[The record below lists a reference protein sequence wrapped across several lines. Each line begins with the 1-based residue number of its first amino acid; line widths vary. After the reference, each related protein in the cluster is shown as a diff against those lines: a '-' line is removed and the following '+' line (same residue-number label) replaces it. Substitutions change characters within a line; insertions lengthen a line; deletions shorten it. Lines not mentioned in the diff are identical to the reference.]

1 MTYNYSAT
9 PVRLTDECGDGTLMC
24 PVCGGGNLHVK
35 KVHDIAEGGAASGG
49 GAQIVF
55 SCELCSMDEMSLAG
69 DVGSLC
75 ILHHKGTTQVSWEL
89 NPAFADPARIDEHD
103 KLLSQYYEVRNKIY
117 ALKHPPTVLETPMS
131 LLVNAWDK

>member
-35 KVHDIAEGGAASGG
+35 KVHDIAEGGA
-49 GAQIVF
+49 QIVF

-75 ILHHKGTTQVSWEL
+75 ILHHKGTTHVSWEL
-89 NPAFADPARIDEHD
+89 NPAFADPARIAEHD
-103 KLLSQYYEVRNKIY
+103 NLLRQYYEARNKIY
-117 ALKHPPTVLETPMS
+117 ALTHPTKVPEIS
-131 LLVNAWDK
+131 LRDLVNEWGE